1 MKKEC
6 SIVRDVLPL
15 YLEKMVSE
23 DTTVFVEEHL
33 KSCSDCAVELEQL
46 KSGGQM
52 DLSETPQREHDAEV
66 IATVKKKISK
76 RIVKIVAGV
85 CLIFAV
91 LLIVILLYTSITYP
105 VKNGDILLST
115 KTDGEYSYIIMDIG
129 AGKSVS
135 FESKSEE
142 VLNSKNE
149 VCVQKI
155 ILSNL
160 KYHKDFTQDA
170 GFMSW
175 GCPKDNYLEVVVE
188 LEDDTLQISNQE

>member
-1 MKKEC
+1 M
-6 SIVRDVLPL
+6 R
-15 YLEKMVSE
+15 Y
-23 DTTVFVEEHL
+23 
-33 KSCSDCAVELEQL
+33 
-46 KSGGQM
+46 
-52 DLSETPQREHDAEV
+52 LSETPQREHDAEV

-91 LLIVILLYTSITYP
+91 LLIVILLYTSITYS

-149 VCVQKI
+149 VCGQKI
-155 ILSNL
+155 ILYNL